1 MAVRKGESRRR
12 RASPLPSPDSEGEDE
27 EEGEGRREGFPG
39 EREEGGR
46 HFKEVKGKGCVWLGE
61 IRGVL

>member
-27 EEGEGRREGFPG
+27 EEGGGRREGLSG
-39 EREEGGR
+39 EKEEGADILRKKREEGAFGL
-46 HFKEVKGKGCVWLGE
+46 VK
-61 IRGVL
+61 